1 MRGDTVHNIY
11 PIVLPK
17 VAIVML
23 YTLKEYIYKFTS
35 PNVCAYSIV

>member
-1 MRGDTVHNIY
+1 MLNIFRIILLIHSMRGDTVHNIY

-23 YTLKEYIYKFTS
+23 YTLKEYI
-35 PNVCAYSIV
+35 

>member
-11 PIVLPK
+11 TIVLPK

-23 YTLKEYIYKFTS
+23 YTLKEYI
-35 PNVCAYSIV
+35 